1 MSVLFVFIML
11 PVVRGSRIACEGV
24 RTSYVVG
31 TVTVVRSAISN
42 LTCIR
47 YLYATALS

>member
-1 MSVLFVFIML
+1 MSILFVYIML

-31 TVTVVRSAISN
+31 AVTAVRSASSN
-42 LTCIR
+42 LITCIR
-47 YLYATALS
+47 